1 MSKALAPTIPYL
13 VFQRSPGLSP
23 GAVPTY
29 SLPLGTTMMF
39 DLRSTAN
46 SSVRAKMIE
55 PSLGLIVIPVQAQ
68 TSDGQAT
75 TCERTTRVTRALRRR
90 LIAGTPGLVDDS
102 LALIS
107 MLTA

>member
-1 MSKALAPTIPYL
+1 MSKPLAPTIPNL
-13 VFQRSPGLSP
+13 VFQLSPGLSP

-39 DLRSTAN
+39 DFRSRAN

-75 TCERTTRVTRALRRR
+75 KCERTTRVARALRRR
-90 LIAGTPGLVDDS
+90 LIAGTPCWVDDS

-107 MLTA
+107 